1 MVFEI
6 LTFGFMQR
14 ALVAGVMIAIICSII
29 GLFLVLKRHSLFGD
43 AMSHVA
49 FGGIAIGLFTNVYP
63 LWTAFIVSVLAAL
76 GMTKLREFAKIP
88 ADSAVAV
95 LLSSG
100 LAIGIVLISLSGG
113 FTLDLFSF
121 LFGSILLV
129 SVQDLIMILIVSSI
143 VLAIISLIYKGLT
156 YVTFDEEQAAVGGLS
171 VKNINYLFIVIA
183 SVTVIASIRLVGVL
197 LISSLIVLPNITA
210 ITMGKGFKKTAI
222 ISCGIS
228 ACSVIVGII
237 VSYVMNIAPSGAIVL
252 TATAIFLTVVL
263 GKHIVRKIRRSD
275 INIQDVTMS
284 D

>member
-1 MVFEI
+1 MTRLLILMVFEI

-14 ALVAGVMIAIICSII
+14 ALIAGIMIAIICSII

-129 SVQDLIMILIVSSI
+129 SVQDLLMILIVSSI

-156 YVTFDEEQAAVGGLS
+156 YVTFDEEQGSSRWPERKEHKLSFHSDCQRNGHCIDKVGWS
-171 VKNINYLFIVIA
+171 VA
-183 SVTVIASIRLVGVL
+183 H
-197 LISSLIVLPNITA
+197 
-210 ITMGKGFKKTAI
+210 I
-222 ISCGIS
+222 ISHSTAKHHCNYNGQGVQENCNHILRHIGLFGYCGHYCFLHYEYCTKWS
-228 ACSVIVGII
+228 YCSN
-237 VSYVMNIAPSGAIVL
+237 SNCNFSHCC
-252 TATAIFLTVVL
+252 F
-263 GKHIVRKIRRSD
+263 GKTHS
-275 INIQDVTMS
+275 
-284 D
+284 